1 VPENPASDV
10 LGVGK
15 ANPETQVTRSETL
28 PAGWR
33 RESGSRLPQSKAS
46 PLLERRVWLGID
58 DAGGPTTQGS
68 VTVNTSH
75 EIAVIPAKHRH
86 ADTPGNEILNL
97 HGFVEARGAPN
108 TPIQ

>member
-1 VPENPASDV
+1 MVQSARKSCVRRFKRVEGQSLNTSHT
-10 LGVGK
+10 LGDL
-15 ANPETQVTRSETL
+15 A
-28 PAGWR
+28 
-33 RESGSRLPQSKAS
+33 SRLPQSRAS
-46 PLLERRVWLGID
+46 PLLEGRVWLGID